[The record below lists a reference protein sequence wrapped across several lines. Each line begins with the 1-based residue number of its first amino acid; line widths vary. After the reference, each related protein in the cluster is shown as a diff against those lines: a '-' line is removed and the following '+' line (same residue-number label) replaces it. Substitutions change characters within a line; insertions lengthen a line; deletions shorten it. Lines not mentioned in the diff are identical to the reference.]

1 MVRDTAWNLQ
11 STLGQSARNVTVPGL
26 LCQPCAGESCI
37 GPERGCVSVLFSI
50 YGSEPQSGSKRSVH
64 PPPGRALTHQAADS
78 GGPGGATLQPAPSAF
93 PSLPRTQESGDC
105 PGVPQSS
112 SEAPLPL
119 TETVSL
125 AESLIQLKP
134 KQLKKDAGLADYQR
148 ELARPPQTQ
157 DWVHGP
163 TLCHS
168 YFPVQYRRD
177 WPLGRRESSALGLRD
192 QGMNFWASLEF
203 SHHGPLRPAAAMP

>member
-1 MVRDTAWNLQ
+1 MVCDTAWNLQ
-11 STLGQSARNVTVPGL
+11 STLGQGARNVTVPGL

-78 GGPGGATLQPAPSAF
+78 GGPGGATLQPSPSAF
-93 PSLPRTQESGDC
+93 PSLPSTRSQGT
-105 PGVPQSS
+105 VPEFPSLHLKS
-112 SEAPLPL
+112 PLP

-134 KQLKKDAGLADYQR
+134 KQLKTDAGLADYQR
-148 ELARPPQTQ
+148 KLARPPS
-157 DWVHGP
+157 DARLG
-163 TLCHS
+163 TLAHPMPFVLS
-168 YFPVQYRRD
+168 RPVQT
-177 WPLGRRESSALGLRD
+177 GL
-192 QGMNFWASLEF
+192 AS
-203 SHHGPLRPAAAMP
+203 GKT

>member
-1 MVRDTAWNLQ
+1 MVGGIQARPLALYKHFLQRRTKSDRTRPGEQHGRKDGSAVEAPWNKSLNISQGAGARGAAEKVRITPKLGMVRDTAWNLQ

-78 GGPGGATLQPAPSAF
+78 GGPGGATLQPPPSAF

-112 SEAPLPL
+112 SEAP
-119 TETVSL
+119 
-125 AESLIQLKP
+125 
-134 KQLKKDAGLADYQR
+134 
-148 ELARPPQTQ
+148 PPT
-157 DWVHGP
+157 H
-163 TLCHS
+163 
-168 YFPVQYRRD
+168 RD
-177 WPLGRRESSALGLRD
+177 C
-192 QGMNFWASLEF
+192 
-203 SHHGPLRPAAAMP
+203 